1 MDRLSTLILWG
12 EWGGGLGVHVN
23 IAKRCVRTVYL
34 KKLRLWALTAL
45 LEGLVEAGR
54 FCDRAKLI
62 AGYESKRVGWF
73 HVHWFS
79 FYKGE

>member
-1 MDRLSTLILWG
+1 M
-12 EWGGGLGVHVN
+12 GGGSGRSREYCKTLCKN
-23 IAKRCVRTVYL
+23 CL
-34 KKLRLWALTAL
+34 FKKLRLWALTAL
-45 LEGLVEAGR
+45 LEGLGEAGL

-62 AGYESKRVGWF
+62 AGYESKIFGWC